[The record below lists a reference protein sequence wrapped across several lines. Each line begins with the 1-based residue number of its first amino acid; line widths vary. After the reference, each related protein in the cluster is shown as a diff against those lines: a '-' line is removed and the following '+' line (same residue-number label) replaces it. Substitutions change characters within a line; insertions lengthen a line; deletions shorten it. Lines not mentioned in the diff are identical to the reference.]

1 MLLLASF
8 SPNGARIVFSQTGDS
23 GQPDIFTMR
32 VDGSDVHQVTR
43 TPLWESAPDWG
54 SRAD

>member
-1 MLLLASF
+1 MLLSASF
-8 SPNGARIVFSQTGDS
+8 SPNGARIVFSQSGDS

-32 VDGSDVHQVTR
+32 VDGSDVQQVTR